1 MMSEEYTIKVYAD
14 AVQSGIRELETIP
27 SDYRKAVEAELY
39 SREKKRQ

>member
-27 SDYRKAVEAELY
+27 SDYRKKVEAELY